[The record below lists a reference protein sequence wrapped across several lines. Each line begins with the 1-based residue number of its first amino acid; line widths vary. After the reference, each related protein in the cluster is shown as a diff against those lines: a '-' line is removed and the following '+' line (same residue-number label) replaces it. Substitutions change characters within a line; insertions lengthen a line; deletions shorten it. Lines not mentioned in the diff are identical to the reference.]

1 MNFEQQQP
9 PSVPGPEDNER
20 KKITN
25 ERGVTNGPSLE
36 PIRLQE
42 FELSPAY
49 PTALL
54 AGDPVADSTESS
66 QAYVSSNLDTTD
78 DSWLSE
84 TVYGTLSSSPGP
96 EAHGVPLDLAVDEE
110 FPLLDQRSTNLH
122 VGDWSS
128 VDLNMAMTTRVPQ
141 HTSIGWGSQNQKIF
155 YMNVW
160 DTNCLLALH
169 PTFRSFGILDN
180 NPPIVQEAILSL
192 AACHM
197 SRMLPQRRALTA
209 RDVPGLAYRPDL
221 QHQAA
226 SQEYYQSASRKLQ
239 AWAASCDSSQLN
251 AVLAAMILF
260 CSLESSMGNFEGFNV
275 HSNGVRALLQMDTPM
290 SGPEYSTR
298 LELQNAWRQAVIL
311 NWWRRF
317 HFGTPVFASTPFP
330 RTDSTDQ
337 LREMQDMS
345 SPVYR
350 RVDIMTTLCECLS
363 VVARA
368 TTRAWSCASR
378 LEHSQ
383 VYDLTSELQQ
393 LKFKIISWSEAQT
406 ARLHLPDES
415 DLSQRAGSYNSPPP
429 IPFMSHEAAM
439 DAAYYA
445 ASKAFY
451 YAAEYTIGYVTGV
464 KEYGTRQDQVEG
476 WIWTLLRIASAI
488 DWESCIK
495 YNTHT
500 IGISGLLLACA
511 IQSSELDVGMWVEDW
526 LEERRTTG
534 GLEEGSFPVLQILQ
548 ILRIV
553 NRERRRGFDVRAV
566 FNTTD
571 DGGGAGKFQSYHSQ
585 VIDTVMVYERFR
597 ATGEHVQKEIPV

>member
-1 MNFEQQQP
+1 MNFEQPQR
-9 PSVPGPEDNER
+9 PSDPDPEDNER
-20 KKITN
+20 KRTTN
-25 ERGVTNGPSLE
+25 ERGAKNGTSLE
-36 PIRLQE
+36 AVSFQE
-42 FELSPAY
+42 FELSSAY
-49 PTALL
+49 PAELV
-54 AGDPVADSTESS
+54 GDTVADSTESS
-66 QAYVSSNLDTTD
+66 QAYVSSNFNTADNP
-78 DSWLSE
+78 WLTE
-84 TVYGTLSSSPGP
+84 PVYGTLSSSPGP
-96 EAHGVPLDLAVDEE
+96 EAQGDSLELTVDEE

-128 VDLNMAMTTRVPQ
+128 VGFNTTMTTMIPP
-141 HTSIGWGSQNQKIF
+141 HTSIGWGSEHQNIF

-160 DTNCLLALH
+160 DTNCLRALH
-169 PTFRSFGILDN
+169 PTFRSFGILDD

-209 RDVPGLAYRPDL
+209 KDVPGLAYRPDL

-239 AWAASCDSSQLN
+239 VWAASCDPSQLN

-275 HSNGVRALLQMDTPM
+275 HSNGVKALLQMDTPM
-290 SGPEYSTR
+290 SGPEHSAR

-317 HFGTPVFASTPFP
+317 HFGTPLFASTPFP
-330 RTDSTDQ
+330 NTDSTDQ
-337 LREMQDMS
+337 LRQLQDMS

-363 VVARA
+363 VVSRA
-368 TTRAWSCASR
+368 TTRAWSCASK

-383 VYDLTSELQQ
+383 VSDLTSELQH
-393 LKFKIISWSEAQT
+393 LAFKIISWSESQR
-406 ARLHLPDES
+406 ARLRLPHES
-415 DLSQRAGSYNSPPP
+415 ELSQRAEPYHSPPP
-429 IPFMSHEAAM
+429 ITFTSHEAAM
-439 DAAYYA
+439 DAAYYV
-445 ASKAFY
+445 ASKVFY
-451 YAAEYTIGYVTGV
+451 CASQHTIDYATGV
-464 KEYGTRQDQVEG
+464 EEYGTRQDQVEG

-548 ILRIV
+548 VLRIV

-585 VIDTVMVYERFR
+585 VIDTVMVYEKSI
-597 ATGEHVQKEIPV
+597 ATGEHIQKEIPV